1 MERIGAYDPN
11 RPYQAPPMNPNMNP
25 NMPPYMPMPPAT
37 RKKDKPKAEGEYD
50 PKGRSFAII
59 LSVCALA
66 ITIVAL
72 FAIPVD
78 FEHFD
83 KTILR
88 VGMNNQTAIFAM
100 TFVTLAVGIVALIE
114 PLMTV
119 VSGISLMATAALI
132 FTANPALGLST
143 PGMIVFVLLAID
155 IIALGI
161 VSMIFM
167 KKFIANNIE
176 GVPIFKACWFTW
188 TGIAHQ

>member
-11 RPYQAPPMNPNMNP
+11 RPYQAPPANP

-59 LSVCALA
+59 LSICALA
-66 ITIVAL
+66 ITIVTL

-78 FEHFD
+78 FENFD

-88 VGMNNQTAIFAM
+88 VGMNDQAVILAM
-100 TFVTLAVGIVALIE
+100 TFITLAIGIVALIE

-119 VSGISLMATAALI
+119 VSGICLISTAALI
-132 FTANPALGLST
+132 FTADPTLGMST

-155 IIALGI
+155 IIALGV

-167 KKFIANNIE
+167 KKFIDSNIQD
-176 GVPIFKACWFTW
+176 VPIFKACWFTW